1 MKKNPKLLEMMNN
14 IDEKYIEEA
23 EKAKFLPQKNI
34 WKRVG
39 SIAASLALVAAIG
52 TFPFWGNL
60 NQPEIGPEI
69 PNGTTN
75 ETTNKTE
82 DFVYLYADYVWD
94 SKQGIFKSYTESATT
109 GNSTNESR
117 NPSLTVETTTTVP
130 PNKEYPHLTG
140 LYEDYIRA
148 RMGINKAYVGEFLS
162 DITIQDEDGNTS
174 PAQMYRLKSIDPKYA
189 VCIQYS
195 ENTERYSTYYNP
207 NVTFETFSDFK
218 NAYSLEEHLYI
229 GDGLIVNYNYQTKT
243 ETLTQPNGS
252 YLNTVRYRILQAD
265 GKSCTYDEFLQNL
278 ENYERV
284 GMQAC
289 HGEMRCFDSGLQV
302 FADGYLMT
310 NLGGTV
316 QIFDIGKESAES
328 IISAAKILEK
338 EVGCFYFYDD
348 ERDIL
353 SDTVK
358 HDSVSEPPV
367 GTAVDGMTGLT
378 TPSYDP
384 HKTKESEPYAP
395 ADTVLET
402 VVEETNR
409 EEPLYG
415 VNQPSYE
422 GHDPYAWT
430 TTEETMVYETNP
442 LIYEGDDPYA
452 WKR

>member
-1 MKKNPKLLEMMNN
+1 MMNN
-14 IDEKYIEEA
+14 IDEKYIKEA

-75 ETTNKTE
+75 ETTNETTNKTE

-94 SKQGIFKSYTESATT
+94 AKQGIFKSYTESATA

-117 NPSLTVETTTTVP
+117 NPSLTVEVTTTVP

-174 PAQMYRLKSIDPKYA
+174 LAQMYRLKSIDPKYA

-207 NVTFETFSDFK
+207 NVNFETFSDFK

-243 ETLTQPNGS
+243 ETLTQPKGS

-278 ENYERV
+278 ENYESV
-284 GMQAC
+284 GMQAL

-442 LIYEGDDPYA
+442 LIYEGYDPYA
-452 WKR
+452 WRH